1 MVRDDLSIEELN
13 ELPND
18 AVVLDKDNDAWQKY
32 DDEWYA
38 YGENPLMSE
47 ELLVLEPIAL
57 VWEGENG

>member
-32 DDEWYA
+32 DGEWYA
-38 YGENPLMSE
+38 YGEEPLSSE
-47 ELLVLEPIAL
+47 ELLTWEPIAL